1 MRPRTPKSE
10 PRVPKAMGL
19 ESFLGN
25 TKAVEAVRAMV
36 AQGRVPGA
44 LLFTGPEG
52 VGKKTLALMFAKSL
66 NCERL
71 AAQGDFCGECARCR
85 KAEEMLAATR
95 EDLTRRRE
103 SKDSQRRTDGLVYFD
118 LQLIE
123 PITQFILTEQIRQ
136 LRAVAYTRPFEFPR
150 RVFVIDEAQAIHWQA
165 IDLLLKVLE
174 EPPETTTLILV
185 CPNAHELRPT
195 IRSRCRLIPFQTVDD
210 SQIADLLTREGRV
223 PKTQRALAVR
233 VAAGSVAKARSLDL
247 SEFERRRRPW
257 LVFLD
262 AVASSREAAHAPDW
276 KALFDSTKA
285 LAADSETFEETL
297 RIGYSLLRDLLTTL
311 DGGKEAQVVNVD
323 LRSRLK
329 AWSAKLG
336 LRGIETLK
344 DGLDQAYRLQVRNVN
359 QQLGFDTLA
368 VELLNVSTVPS
379 ARK

>member
-1 MRPRTPKSE
+1 
-10 PRVPKAMGL
+10 MGF

-25 TKAVEAVRAMV
+25 TKVVEAVRAMA

-52 VGKKTLALMFAKSL
+52 VGKKTLALMFAKAL

-71 AAQGDFCGECARCR
+71 GAQGDFCGQCARCR

-95 EDLTRRRE
+95 EDLARRRE
-103 SKDSQRRTDGLVYFD
+103 SKDSQRRTEGLVYFD

-123 PITQFILTEQIRQ
+123 PITRFILIDQIRQ
-136 LRAVAYTRPFEFPR
+136 LRAIAYTRPFEFPR
-150 RVFVIDEAQAIHWQA
+150 RVFIIDEAQAIHWQA

-185 CPNAHELRPT
+185 CPNAYELRPT
-195 IRSRCRLIPFQTVDD
+195 IRSRCRLVPFQPLED
-210 SQIADLLTREGRV
+210 SQIAELLAEEGRV
-223 PKTQRALAVR
+223 PKAQRALAVR
-233 VAAGSVAKARSLDL
+233 VAAGSVAMARTFDAG
-247 SEFERRRRPW
+247 EFERRRRPW
-257 LVFLD
+257 LSFLD
-262 AVASSREAAHAPDW
+262 AVASSRGGAHVPDW

-285 LAADSETFEETL
+285 LAGEREAFEETL
-297 RIGYSLLRDLLTTL
+297 RIGYSLLRDLMATLEGGPETT
-311 DGGKEAQVVNVD
+311 VVNVD
-323 LRSRLK
+323 VRTRLK

-368 VELLNVSTVPS
+368 VELLSASTAP
-379 ARK
+379 AADR